1 LFKAVPKIAL
11 YAHDGSGFGHLT
23 RISRLAASLQQNC
36 ACLVI
41 TGSREA
47 SWLVAPGCEFVKLPS
62 WESMFQPRATNPNR
76 TLWLDLSKEETV
88 RFRSSLIEKII
99 TIFSPDALI
108 VDYLPYG
115 LRNELL
121 ATLLNVRTRK
131 YLLLRGIVDSADY
144 ELREILASTDLSAIY
159 DRLLIAADRR
169 VVEPLNDLP
178 LSIAAKAKCEW
189 IGYMTHSGVASQS
202 VRHTHAIARDQIWVV
217 CSAGSG
223 LRGEALFSECIG
235 VAGSHPSVFFDVVL
249 GTRSTLRH
257 TDPCA
262 LPNNLRLSQLRTDL
276 PDLHAAADI
285 VITSGGYNS
294 LLEAAA
300 GGAEMI
306 VCPVN
311 RGMKDEQIRHARQL
325 QTFYPLAI
333 ADDPVDIGP
342 LLRKAIAN
350 ALSHR
355 TLRLA
360 LETEG
365 IRNARNI
372 IIGDLESALNA

>member
-1 LFKAVPKIAL
+1 
-11 YAHDGSGFGHLT
+11 
-23 RISRLAASLQQNC
+23 
-36 ACLVI
+36 
-41 TGSREA
+41 
-47 SWLVAPGCEFVKLPS
+47 
-62 WESMFQPRATNPNR
+62 MFRPRAANPNGP
-76 TLWLDLSKEETV
+76 LWLDLSKEETV

-99 TIFSPDALI
+99 TTFSPDALI

-121 ATLLNVRTRK
+121 TTLLNVRTQK

-144 ELREILASTDLSAIY
+144 ELREILASTDLATIY

-169 VVEPLNDLP
+169 VIEPLDDLP
-178 LSIAAKAKCEW
+178 LSNSAKAKCEW
-189 IGYMTHSGVASQS
+189 IGYMTPNGVASQS
-202 VRHTHAIARDQIWVV
+202 VRRTNAIDRDKIWVV

-223 LRGEALFSECIG
+223 LRGEALFSECIRI
-235 VAGSHPSVFFDVVL
+235 AGKHPSVFFDIVL
-249 GTRSTLRH
+249 GTRSTL
-257 TDPCA
+257 TYADFDA
-262 LPNNLRLSQLRTDL
+262 LPNNLRLSQLRKDL
-276 PDLHAAADI
+276 PALHATADI

-325 QTFYPLAI
+325 QNFYPLAI
-333 ADDPVDIGP
+333 ADDPINIGP
-342 LLRKAIAN
+342 LLQKAIAN

-355 TLRLA
+355 TLRLT

-365 IRNARNI
+365 VRNAR
-372 IIGDLESALNA
+372 DLIMRDLTSVLNATSKIGAE